1 MIIYKKI
8 GRIRNTFILLFIVLS
23 CAPVIILGVVSL
35 SAIAIT
41 HRQNVYNLERQVLE
55 DRSKVIENFFKNIL
69 DTLSIQIETLDEKT
83 LNKSGN
89 LWQESFV
96 QSLIEANPA
105 IQEVSFADLQGKET
119 SKRSRQTKTPDML
132 YVSEL
137 PQFKEAL
144 LGKQYVGSV
153 HTTLSGQTVSVAVP
167 VFIREKVFNVV
178 LAEVS
183 LLPIAKSL
191 NEVALGDSGY
201 ALLFDKEGTFIGPGR
216 KSPFIIGSNL
226 SGWNK
231 LDNFLKGETSSA
243 SDFGDRY
250 HSLIGN
256 VPVVGSAMSVS
267 KIGWPLFVEWPISE
281 ADAVINT
288 VRNKVLIAIFLSIFL
303 VLGLAPIIA
312 SRLVRPIRLLE
323 RTSKEIEKGNF
334 DQKISI
340 DTNDEFE
347 ELGEAFNHM
356 AVGLKR
362 LQELKNEFV
371 FIAAHEL
378 RTPVTAIKWYISSI
392 FEGDAGVITD
402 KMKTFLNVIKV
413 SNERLVNLINDLLYI
428 ARSEAGRIEIAVS
441 RNNVKPFI
449 KSIIEEIKPLAIEKN
464 ISVFYDPPA
473 DLPDCMI
480 DEGQF
485 KEIIMNLLSNA
496 VKYGKNGGWVKISH
510 DIIEK
515 KVSVR
520 IEDNGLGISEND
532 QKRLFEKFYRSDN
545 VKKSG
550 IQGTGLGLFITK
562 ELVEKMGG
570 TIDVES
576 IIGKGT
582 TFTVKFNKRKNLRSG

>member
-1 MIIYKKI
+1 MIIPKNR

-35 SAIAIT
+35 SAIATT
-41 HRQNVYNLERQVLE
+41 HRQNVYNLERQVLQE
-55 DRSKVIENFFKNIL
+55 RSKIIENFFKNIL
-69 DTLSIQIETLDEKT
+69 DTLSIQIETLDEQT

-96 QSLIEANPA
+96 QSLIDVNPS

-144 LGKQYVGSV
+144 LGRQYVGTV
-153 HTTLSGQTVSVAVP
+153 HTTLAGQTVSVAVP
-167 VFIREKVFNVV
+167 VFIREKVFNIV

-183 LLPIAKSL
+183 LSPIVKSL
-191 NEVALGDSGY
+191 NDVSLGDSGY
-201 ALLFDKEGTFIGPGR
+201 ALLFDNEGTLIGSGR
-216 KSPFIIGSNL
+216 KAPFILGSNI

-231 LDNFLKGETSSA
+231 LDNVLKGETAIA
-243 SDFGDRY
+243 SEFGDRY
-250 HSLIGN
+250 HSLMGDI
-256 VPVVGSAMSVS
+256 PVVGSAIRIS

-281 ADAVINT
+281 ADAVINS
-288 VRNKVLIAIFLSIFL
+288 VRNKVLIAVFISIFL
-303 VLGLAPIIA
+303 VLALAPIIA

-334 DQKISI
+334 DQKIAI

-392 FEGDAGVITD
+392 FEGDAGMMTD

-413 SNERLVNLINDLLYI
+413 SNDRLVNLINDLLYI

-441 RNNVKPFI
+441 RNNIKPFI
-449 KSIIEEIKPLAIEKN
+449 QSIMEEIKPLAVEKN
-464 ISVFYDPPA
+464 ISVYYEPPLN
-473 DLPDCMI
+473 LPDVMI

-485 KEIIMNLLSNA
+485 KEVIMNLLSNA
-496 VKYGKNGGWVKISH
+496 IKYGKNGGWVKISH
-510 DIIEK
+510 GVIEE
-515 KVSVR
+515 KVFVR

-545 VKKSG
+545 MKKSG

-570 TIDVES
+570 TIKVES
-576 IIGKGT
+576 AIDKGT
-582 TFTVKFNKRKNLRSG
+582 TFTATFNKAS